1 MTDLPAY
8 LQRVLLRFIS
18 LVGWMGKIHP
28 TKKKKIWIRKS
39 MSAPPTLPTVA
50 SSTCRLQSIMH
61 YFHAIPLIPTQVLLL
76 CSSCAHFIIDKTPR
90 TRRGTNIS
98 SSHWCPSLP
107 TLHPH
112 CCNQWSE
119 CHCPHTGCCLTCFSE
134 LSQLT
139 LPNVFAAAWWFAH
152 APCYYSGIMLKCF
165 WFSIIPILCSAQWT
179 RAYRWYL
186 CTITSLRAV
195 AFSCSITAD
204 LKQFSLSSQVVQ
216 FMYQL
221 L

>member
-1 MTDLPAY
+1 MSLLWTVAN
-8 LQRVLLRFIS
+8 VLFNDGLTCVSAACLAAIYFSRWVNGQNS
-18 LVGWMGKIHP
+18 P
-28 TKKKKIWIRKS
+28 YQKKKKKWIRKS

-119 CHCPHTGCCLTCFSE
+119 CHCPHTGCCLSCFSE

-139 LPNVFAAAWWFAH
+139 SPNLFAA
-152 APCYYSGIMLKCF
+152 
-165 WFSIIPILCSAQWT
+165 T
-179 RAYRWYL
+179 
-186 CTITSLRAV
+186 
-195 AFSCSITAD
+195 
-204 LKQFSLSSQVVQ
+204 
-216 FMYQL
+216 
-221 L
+221 